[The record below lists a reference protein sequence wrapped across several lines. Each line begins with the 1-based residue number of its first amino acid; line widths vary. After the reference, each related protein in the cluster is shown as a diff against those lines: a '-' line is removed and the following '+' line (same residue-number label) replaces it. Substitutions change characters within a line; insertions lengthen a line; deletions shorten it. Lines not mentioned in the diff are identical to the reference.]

1 MLSIHKFY
9 VKPIL
14 NPGKGYVTNYLQCLN
29 TDASCKLEAG
39 ITVQA
44 ASCKLLTKMA
54 AGNN

>member
-9 VKPIL
+9 AKAIL
-14 NPGKGYVTNYLQCLN
+14 NPGKGYVTNYLQCLSV
-29 TDASCKLEAG
+29 DASCKLEAG
-39 ITVQA
+39 IAV